1 MGFLEVKALFGI
13 GESVCAWAGLQFG
26 GFGDYSYFLP
36 SFLYTPLLF
45 QTVSHIRRQLES
57 TGISSTI
64 ISATFLGRGLPVSMA
79 ESGVF
84 HILTSLFGSK
94 SCFLITYSSFR
105 KVALDPARMVTVVS
119 VGRSMDSGEFAV
131 ACFGSR
137 EHKH

>member
-1 MGFLEVKALFGI
+1 MHG
-13 GESVCAWAGLQFG
+13 Q
-26 GFGDYSYFLP
+26 DYSLGDLEIKAIFSHSSCIP
-36 SFLYTPLLF
+36 PLLF
-45 QTVSHIRRQLES
+45 QTVSHVRRQLES

-64 ISATFLGRGLPVSMA
+64 TSATFLGRGLPVSMA

-119 VGRSMDSGEFAV
+119 VGRSMDNGEFAV